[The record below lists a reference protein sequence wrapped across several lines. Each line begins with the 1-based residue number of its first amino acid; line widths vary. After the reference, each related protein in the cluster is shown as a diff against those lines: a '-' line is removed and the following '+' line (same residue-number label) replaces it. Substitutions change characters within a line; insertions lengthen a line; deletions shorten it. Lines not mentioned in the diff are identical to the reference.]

1 MPCRGCFG
9 PVEGVEDSGAKF
21 ISALA
26 ALLDVED
33 DEDMKKLID
42 KLDDL
47 AGYIYRFTLP
57 VSLLK
62 KRR

>member
-1 MPCRGCFG
+1 
-9 PVEGVEDSGAKF
+9 
-21 ISALA
+21 
-26 ALLDVED
+26 LLDVED
-33 DEDMKKLID
+33 DEEMKKLID

-47 AGYIYRFTLP
+47 AGYTYRFTLP